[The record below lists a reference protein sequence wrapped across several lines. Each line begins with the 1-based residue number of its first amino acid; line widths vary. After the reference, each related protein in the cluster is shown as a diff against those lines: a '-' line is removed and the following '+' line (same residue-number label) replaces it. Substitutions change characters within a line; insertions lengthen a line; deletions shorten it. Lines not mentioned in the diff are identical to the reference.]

1 MSCFHG
7 SKIAG
12 SQQSFLTETAYAL
25 LSDGRKVWAT
35 SLFLSAI
42 MHKFVHVNFFL
53 SYLQDHGLWRS
64 RNFAIMA
71 LWCKQLL
78 LSSVSGLKAYQG
90 WKGVEWGGVAV
101 ILLSTMFLLSLDSF
115 TLEES
120 CFFLDQFMILSI

>member
-12 SQQSFLTETAYAL
+12 SQQSFLTILLAL

-35 SLFLSAI
+35 TLFLSAI

-53 SYLQDHGLWRS
+53 PYLQDHGLWRS

-78 LSSVSGLKAYQG
+78 LSSVSGLKAF
-90 WKGVEWGGVAV
+90 VNHVFIV
-101 ILLSTMFLLSLDSF
+101 T
-115 TLEES
+115 
-120 CFFLDQFMILSI
+120 

>member
-12 SQQSFLTETAYAL
+12 SKQSFLTETAFAL
-25 LSDGRKVWAT
+25 YNRTQSRT
-35 SLFLSAI
+35 
-42 MHKFVHVNFFL
+42 FFFPC
-53 SYLQDHGLWRS
+53 SQDHGLLRS

-90 WKGVEWGGVAV
+90 
-101 ILLSTMFLLSLDSF
+101 
-115 TLEES
+115 
-120 CFFLDQFMILSI
+120 